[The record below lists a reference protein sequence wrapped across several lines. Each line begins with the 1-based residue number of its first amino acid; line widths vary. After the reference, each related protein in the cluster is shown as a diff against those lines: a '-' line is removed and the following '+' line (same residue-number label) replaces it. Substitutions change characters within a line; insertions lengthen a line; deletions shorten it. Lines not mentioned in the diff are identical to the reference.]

1 MFYKILTNLSQ
12 FNFPVFFLLLLV
24 HNISSASQIISL
36 FPDNIIFCY
45 CRLAK
50 YQHHDEIDNELDE
63 ELDYG
68 FEHSYEEEPRY
79 LRGDLT
85 NDDVLNTKFVISE
98 QEAAIAIKLA
108 ELKAAAHFR

>member
-24 HNISSASQIISL
+24 HNISSA
-36 FPDNIIFCY
+36 IFCY